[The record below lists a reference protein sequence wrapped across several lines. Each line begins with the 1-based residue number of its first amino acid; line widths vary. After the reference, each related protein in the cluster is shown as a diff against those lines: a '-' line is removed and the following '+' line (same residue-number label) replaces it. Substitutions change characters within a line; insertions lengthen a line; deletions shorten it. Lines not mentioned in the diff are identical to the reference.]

1 VNEDFDPKLV
11 EAVGRIVALA
21 KTLSEV
27 EIDELFEVDSAQML
41 ALIERKDRE
50 LSAAAREAN

>member
-1 VNEDFDPKLV
+1 MNEDFDPKLV